1 MLKTVDL
8 DKAIFYMLLFF
19 AFTSSISIA
28 GGNIA
33 IILASILG
41 VVRYCISPIKPNWD
55 RGIILAIII
64 FLFSVLLSSIFA
76 HDSLISLNRLWTYFY
91 RFFPFF
97 LAIIF
102 IRDKQQVRTIVALML
117 ISILIADIYAITQ
130 GIMGNYRASAF
141 SSHPMAFAGYL
152 IQMIPLMLVLG
163 VEDSSISNR
172 TKTFTLIVVLFSFA
186 ALILNGTRGAWIAI
200 VIVLL
205 IFGFMSKNNRKVF
218 IVLLTSLA
226 VFLAVAINN
235 PAIYNRAVTIADMQY
250 QSNSERLLLWSSA
263 WHMFKDHPLTGVG
276 AENFAEQYHS
286 TYISPNAKERNLGHA
301 HNNFLQILAE
311 TGIIGFVSFAY
322 LFGYILVTSYQRY
335 MLGSK
340 WAFAVFLVTI
350 SLLVQGLTEFNFG
363 NSGVIKMYWFILGLL
378 LIRKIE

>member
-1 MLKTVDL
+1 MFKIDNL
-8 DKAIFYMLLFF
+8 DKAIYYMLLFF

-33 IILASILG
+33 IICASILG
-41 VVRYCISPIKPNWD
+41 VVRHGISPVKPNWD
-55 RGIILAIII
+55 RGLIFAIII

-76 HDSLISLNRLWTYFY
+76 HDLLISLNRLWTYFY

-97 LAIIF
+97 LATIF
-102 IRDKQQVRTIVALML
+102 IRDKQQVRAIITLMV
-117 ISILIADIYAITQ
+117 ISILIADVYALGQ
-130 GIMGNYRASAF
+130 GIQGNYRASAF

-163 VEDSSISNR
+163 VEDSSISNE
-172 TKTFTLIVVLFSFA
+172 TKTFMLIALLFSFA

-200 VIVLL
+200 VIVLP
-205 IFGFMSKNNRKVF
+205 IFGFMSKNNRKV
-218 IVLLTSLA
+218 IIILLTSLA
-226 VFLAVAINN
+226 LFTAVAINN
-235 PAIYNRAVTIADMQY
+235 PAIYNRVLTIVDMQY

-276 AENFAEQYHS
+276 AENFAEQYHNI
-286 TYISPNAKERNLGHA
+286 YISPHAKERDLGHA
-301 HNNFLQILAE
+301 HNNYLQILAE
-311 TGIIGFVSFAY
+311 TGIIGFASFAY
-322 LFGYILVTSYQRY
+322 LFGYILFTSYQRY

-363 NSGVIKMYWFILGLL
+363 NSGVIKMYWFTLGLL
-378 LIRKIE
+378 FVKEV